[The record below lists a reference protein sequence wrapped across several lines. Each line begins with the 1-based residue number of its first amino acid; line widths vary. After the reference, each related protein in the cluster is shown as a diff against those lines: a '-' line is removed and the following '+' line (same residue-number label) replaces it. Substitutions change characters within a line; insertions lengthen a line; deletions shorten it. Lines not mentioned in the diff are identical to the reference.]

1 MSDFVIAYAKHRA
14 ADYFNKGLGLSDN
27 PYEKGTKAYEA
38 YMLEMARLENE
49 EFKRECASHGY

>member
-1 MSDFVIAYAKHRA
+1 MTESDIQFVKRRA
-14 ADYFNKGLGLSDN
+14 AYDFNKGLELSDN